1 MNATKNKHNRYHYE
15 VCFVRNLECLHDDE
29 LRLVL
34 RDKVMPLGP
43 QSEEEGVVC
52 DDALLRIAHS
62 DTAFTAMFEVCCGDF
77 DGESIEPDA
86 EAYAETFSLEIDN
99 GEREIELGSDA
110 HIYFKGVERKE
121 IRYFSFQSGHKRW
134 YVIVVPLTAM
144 GLKSNARG
152 VQMVVTM
159 PHRAIEDAV
168 VWPCEIDFV

>member
-1 MNATKNKHNRYHYE
+1 MNTAKNKHNRFHYE

-29 LRLVL
+29 LRLVV
-34 RDKVMPLGP
+34 RDKVVPLGP
-43 QSEEEGVVC
+43 QSEEQGVVC
-52 DDALLRIAHS
+52 NDALLRIAHS
-62 DTAFTAMFEVCCGDF
+62 DMAFMAMFEVDCGGFED
-77 DGESIEPDA
+77 EWVEPDA

-110 HIYFKGVERKE
+110 NIYFKGVDRKD

-134 YVIVVPLTAM
+134 YVIVVPLAAM
-144 GLKSNARG
+144 GLKNNARG